1 MSSNQDTTPTTG
13 GAIANP
19 PSTEHHQHTGYDERH
34 QVPTI
39 QN

>member
-1 MSSNQDTTPTTG
+1 MSSNQDNTPTTG
-13 GAIANP
+13 GAIAN